1 MAIPC
6 KVTLDLTRESV
17 ISILAGYADS
27 ALPSAMLNILA
38 EALERSARSMAPG
51 RDARD
56 NEWVTRVVSEL
67 RKDVDALR
75 ADEVAIYAREPS
87 VAAGKVV

>member
-17 ISILAGYADS
+17 VSILAAYADT

-38 EALERSARSMAPG
+38 EALERSARSMAPN
-51 RDARD
+51 RDSRD
-56 NEWVTRVVSEL
+56 SEWVTTVVAEL
-67 RKDVDALR
+67 RKDVAALR
-75 ADEVAIYAREPS
+75 ADEGAIYARTDG
-87 VAAGKVV
+87 VVAGKGG

>member
-1 MAIPC
+1 MSVSC
-6 KVTLDLTRESV
+6 KVTMDLTRETV
-17 ISILAGYADS
+17 VSILAGYADT

-56 NEWVTRVVSEL
+56 SAWVHTVVAEL
-67 RKDVDALR
+67 RKDVAALR
-75 ADEVAIYAREPS
+75 ADEEAIYAREPAS
-87 VAAGKVV
+87 AAKGAV